1 MTEEQKECEFC
12 HFNSRGSD
20 FGEDCKFQLARF
32 PHGYYINAW
41 IGLGGGD
48 FDVTS
53 DYIHY
58 CPMCGRKLGKE
69 D

>member
-1 MTEEQKECEFC
+1 MTEEQKECRFC
-12 HFNSRGSD
+12 HFDCRGQD
-20 FGEDCKFQLARF
+20 FGEECMFQLARF

-41 IGLGGGD
+41 SGRD